1 MFFTMDK
8 SEFTPSGKIINLFS
22 CLWNFCVGFE
32 REKKVETSF
41 IISGGL
47 YWLWLNLV

>member
-8 SEFTPSGKIINLFS
+8 SEFTPSGKIINLFFPALGTS
-22 CLWNFCVGFE
+22 VLVL
-32 REKKVETSF
+32 REKKKVETSF

-47 YWLWLNLV
+47 Y